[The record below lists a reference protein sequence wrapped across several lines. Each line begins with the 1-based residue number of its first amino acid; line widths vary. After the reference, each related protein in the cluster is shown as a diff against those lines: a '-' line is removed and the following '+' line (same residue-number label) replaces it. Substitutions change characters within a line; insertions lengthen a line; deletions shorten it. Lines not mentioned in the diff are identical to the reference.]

1 MPIYKV
7 VETISDK
14 SEVRLVDAKNA
25 AQAVRHV
32 TKRSIACDVLDTADA
47 VALGKQ
53 GVEIEKATAE

>member
-7 VETISDK
+7 VETIADK

-32 TKRSIACDVLDTADA
+32 TRKSIACDVVDTADA
-47 VALGKQ
+47 VALGKK
-53 GVEIEKATAE
+53 GVEIEKAATE